1 MKLTATE
8 GCTCYSYQIDG
19 IEVDELLDKE
29 SGHYNPELVKDAILR
44 MIDSEGESRYYE
56 LFQDLINRFG
66 LCEFEYHCQHCDDDV
81 YSFHLEV

>member
-19 IEVDELLDKE
+19 IEVADLLDTKSE
-29 SGHYNPELVKDAILR
+29 HYNPELVKEAILR
-44 MIDSEGESRYYE
+44 VIDSEGEDSYYE
-56 LFQDLINRFG
+56 LFQYLIDSFG
-66 LCEFEYHCQHCDDDV
+66 VRDFEYYCDQCDDDV